1 MSLRSNSR
9 AANVPAEKTH
19 GKINL
24 CRWMPEADADG
35 DLYGEN
41 GERMPY
47 YPARPRQQP
56 PYELAWDGALG
67 DFRTLVLE
75 MRRMRP
81 RRLGRKGVILGSAD
95 DAFAQNH
102 RRCRSRSAY
111 LRQHLC

>member
-41 GERMPY
+41 GCHTILLVPGNNLLMS
-47 YPARPRQQP
+47 
-56 PYELAWDGALG
+56 LLGTGALG
-67 DFRTLVLE
+67 DFRRLVLE